1 MASKTGTPDLGDDVH
16 PLIKQSGTP
25 ASSVTLDFST
35 TQLSDP
41 KLSPKVPYTEASA
54 SSSVVGSRPR
64 SRLPETV
71 PLPIPRSRSA
81 VKEEED
87 ETFHFSN
94 STLRDFSPG
103 TISDDELVFDDPKTT
118 PQFNCRLHQA
128 SIDSMK
134 EEDPTNQQS
143 GLNANGEP
151 SSSEF
156 SNTNP
161 TLSPPDLS
169 TNAISSMN
177 MHSVA
182 AAQQAMLQKNRA
194 VRRSPLEQHHVN
206 GINSE
211 ETEEEDNSW
220 MYEATELDGERED
233 LISAIDRLKRRLDNG
248 KITSLEKVK
257 LVQLQ
262 KELLHKEKSREA
274 AAEANDEEAEEEGL
288 FIPEETREEIAQRHA
303 KTASEVFRKKGLSS
317 GSQDED
323 DDATIAKDIE
333 VELQEARNLEED
345 EDNFASQEGVSKKKN
360 PRRKPA
366 KTARE
371 VFERKKQDLKTKA
384 LRRAQKKKDRK
395 SAKTSHQNRGKK
407 ASHGSKKAE
416 AKSKVKVNKDMQKML
431 NDMGHRGTDGH
442 DNIAQMFLD
451 EITSGDQ
458 IADRLN
464 DPFFNTAPGKPIFA
478 RRKDTQLQKLFENVP
493 QDSNSKKAK
502 SDKANLK
509 RASQCFGF
517 DKVKAVD
524 GMWLVKGMKSS
535 LHHHQLLG
543 VEWMLSREFGEAP
556 SGGLLADAMGLGK
569 TVQMLA
575 CMLGNLPSDDYRKR
589 GQGATLIVAPSS
601 VINQWMSEI
610 SIHAEESVFP
620 KIYHYTGNAK
630 MSQAVIESLDI
641 VITSYA
647 VVMRQLPWPEGKE
660 ELEDARKLEM
670 DKWLQLSE
678 VQAQMKV
685 LHKISWYRVVLDE
698 AHAIKNHW
706 ARTSVACQ
714 HLKSKYKWCLTGTPL
729 MNRLDE

>member
-1 MASKTGTPDLGDDVH
+1 MPPKTGTPDLGDDMDQ
-16 PLIKQSGTP
+16 LIKQSGTS
-25 ASSVTLDFST
+25 ASSVTLTFST
-35 TQLSDP
+35 PQVSDP
-41 KLSPKVPYTEASA
+41 MLSPKVSYAEASA
-54 SSSVVGSRPR
+54 RSSVVGSRPR
-64 SRLPETV
+64 SRLLETI
-71 PLPIPRSRSA
+71 PLPIPQSRPA

-87 ETFHFSN
+87 ETFQFSN
-94 STLRDFSPG
+94 STFRDFSPS
-103 TISDDELVFDDPKTT
+103 TISDGELAFDDPKTT
-118 PQFNCRLHQA
+118 PQSNCRPHQA
-128 SIDSMK
+128 SLDSMK
-134 EEDPTNQQS
+134 EEDRINQEC
-143 GLNANGEP
+143 GLNVNGEP
-151 SSSEF
+151 SNSEF
-156 SNTNP
+156 SNTNF
-161 TLSPPDLS
+161 TLSPPDLA
-169 TNAISSMN
+169 TNTKSSMN

-182 AAQQAMLQKNRA
+182 AAQQAMLHKIQA
-194 VRRSPLEQHHVN
+194 VRRNPLEQHHAN
-206 GINSE
+206 SINS

-233 LISAIDRLKRRLDNG
+233 LISAIEGLKRRLDNG

-274 AAEANDEEAEEEGL
+274 ATEANDEEAEEEGL
-288 FIPEETREEIAQRHA
+288 FVPEETREEIAQRHA
-303 KTASEVFRKKGLSS
+303 KTASEVCGKKGLSAD
-317 GSQDED
+317 SQGED

-333 VELQEARNLEED
+333 AEFQEAGNLEEA
-345 EDNFASQEGVSKKKN
+345 ENNSASQQIVPKKKN

-371 VFERKKQDLKTKA
+371 VFERKKQDLKIKK
-384 LRRAQKKKDRK
+384 LQRAQKKKDRK
-395 SAKTSHQNRGKK
+395 SAKTSHQNSGKK
-407 ASHGSKKAE
+407 ASYGSKKAE
-416 AKSKVKVNKDMQKML
+416 AKSKIKVNKDMQKML
-431 NDMGHRGTDGH
+431 NDMGHRGTDGY

-620 KIYHYTGNAK
+620 KIYHYTGNSK